1 MYIYK
6 VSANAYFYHP
16 TEINRMKEMETSFEY
31 EHQTC
36 KFILL
41 CCNMKTVHHWFGF
54 KLTHTNVHYN
64 RKEPLPT
71 IVTLQSWKM
80 GSVFCAAALHIIL
93 LTESR
98 LENAA
103 FASASNA
110 TIFQHIW
117 LPENYTYIDVGV
129 SFDVTTLVKCAA
141 FSQYHASKH
150 NGFDFKQ
157 GKCALYMLPDCVD
170 LNSTSAVLQS
180 TGIGVGIFRKSKNY

>member
-1 MYIYK
+1 
-6 VSANAYFYHP
+6 
-16 TEINRMKEMETSFEY
+16 
-31 EHQTC
+31 
-36 KFILL
+36 
-41 CCNMKTVHHWFGF
+41 
-54 KLTHTNVHYN
+54 
-64 RKEPLPT
+64 
-71 IVTLQSWKM
+71 M

-170 LNSTSAVLQS
+170 LNSISAVLQG
-180 TGIGVGIFRKSKNY
+180 TGIGVGTY

>member
-1 MYIYK
+1 M
-6 VSANAYFYHP
+6 V
-16 TEINRMKEMETSFEY
+16 
-31 EHQTC
+31 
-36 KFILL
+36 
-41 CCNMKTVHHWFGF
+41 
-54 KLTHTNVHYN
+54 NVF
-64 RKEPLPT
+64 RA
-71 IVTLQSWKM
+71 V
-80 GSVFCAAALHIIL
+80 ALHIL
-93 LTESR
+93 LWTESR

-103 FASASNA
+103 FASASDA
-110 TIFQHIW
+110 AIFQHIW

-180 TGIGVGIFRKSKNY
+180 TGIGVGIFQKSKNY